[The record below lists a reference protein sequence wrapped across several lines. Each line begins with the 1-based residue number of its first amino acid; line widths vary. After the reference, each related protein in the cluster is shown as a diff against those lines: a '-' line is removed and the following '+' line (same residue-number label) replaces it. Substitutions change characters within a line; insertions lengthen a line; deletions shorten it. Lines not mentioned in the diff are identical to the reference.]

1 MMLTNYFSP
10 MLHDTFDLQVDD
22 LFDDAFRTVGG
33 PTLGRHLPWNVY
45 EKDDWFWIDVAV
57 PGLTGKDVDL
67 SIKDG
72 ILTMSVHHE
81 MQDKDE
87 GPDYYVREIGWGT
100 VSRSMK
106 LPGYIDAD
114 KATATS
120 KDGILTIGFPKRAEA
135 LARQIPIEEHKA
147 V

>member
-1 MMLTNYFSP
+1 MMLTKYFSP
-10 MLHDTFDLQVDD
+10 MLHDTVDLRVND
-22 LFDDAFRTVGG
+22 LFDDAFRTVDG
-33 PTLGRHLPWNVY
+33 TMLGHHLPWNVY
-45 EKDDWFWIDVAV
+45 EKDDRFWIDVAV
-57 PGLTGKDVDL
+57 PGLTGKDVNL
-67 SIKDG
+67 NVRDG
-72 ILTMSVHHE
+72 ILTVSVHHE
-81 MQDKDE
+81 MRDGDE

-106 LPGYIDAD
+106 LPNYIDPD

-135 LARQIPIEEHKA
+135 LTREIPIQDKQA